1 MNDSLPPAWLKPI
14 RVGFGPRY
22 LQVVRMIKDGI
33 SNGDLSPGTQIPT
46 QRALAQLLEIDVS
59 TACRAYAA
67 AHKQGLISG
76 TTGRGTFIAEQET
89 ASFGYIGTDL
99 GLNTPPIPDFLHAAL
114 KEGLADALQTHNL
127 PQLSTYEPF
136 AIHAA
141 AVTQGRARLIPF
153 LPKAA
158 SQPLTLAAGTQ
169 SAICAILMALCREGD
184 TVLCDS
190 LTYPGFLSAARK
202 MRLRIIAVQG
212 DSDGM
217 DPAALQQAVQSTQ
230 AKLLYLNPTLYNP
243 TTRTMPLARREA
255 IAACVEKYD
264 IALIEDDPY
273 RQLLPYAP
281 PPLVT
286 FLPDTAHSY
295 YLSSLSKSV
304 WPGLRTSLVLASN
317 NEASDAVFET
327 LATLGMGLSQLLV
340 ALAAQWMESGTALKM
355 TAYIQNEAQK
365 RQELARRILPPDAAA
380 DPYGLHIWLP
390 LPSHWSEDMFVHA
403 LHERDVAVAAARA
416 FSALDRAEGAVRLS
430 LGVCGNMAKLER
442 ALQTVAQ
449 LYAQHPQPALRRSVV

>member
-1 MNDSLPPAWLKPI
+1 
-14 RVGFGPRY
+14 
-22 LQVVRMIKDGI
+22 
-33 SNGDLSPGTQIPT
+33 
-46 QRALAQLLEIDVS
+46 
-59 TACRAYAA
+59 
-67 AHKQGLISG
+67 
-76 TTGRGTFIAEQET
+76 
-89 ASFGYIGTDL
+89 
-99 GLNTPPIPDFLHAAL
+99 
-114 KEGLADALQTHNL
+114 
-127 PQLSTYEPF
+127 
-136 AIHAA
+136 
-141 AVTQGRARLIPF
+141 
-153 LPKAA
+153 
-158 SQPLTLAAGTQ
+158 
-169 SAICAILMALCREGD
+169 
-184 TVLCDS
+184 
-190 LTYPGFLSAARK
+190 
-202 MRLRIIAVQG
+202 
-212 DSDGM
+212 M

-230 AKLLYLNPTLYNP
+230 AKLLYLNPTLNNP